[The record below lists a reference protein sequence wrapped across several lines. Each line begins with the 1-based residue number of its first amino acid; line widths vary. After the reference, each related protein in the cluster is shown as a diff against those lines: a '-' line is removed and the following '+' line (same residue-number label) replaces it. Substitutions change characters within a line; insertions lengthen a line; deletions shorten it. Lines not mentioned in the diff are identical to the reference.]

1 MVELWAEPRHPEI
14 SLRPGPLD
22 LEPRRAPGVGRRQGK
37 PLESAAWQPP
47 ERAFR
52 RRQHLRGD
60 DGSDDD
66 QHERLGDVVL
76 AIEADERLAREPLD
90 ELRGSDHRSAVGV
103 SVEQELVE
111 LPPETATRVVLPQPD
126 LLEHDT

>member
-37 PLESAAWQPP
+37 PLQSAAWQPP

-66 QHERLGDVVL
+66 QPERLGDGVP
-76 AIEADERLAREPLD
+76 AIEANARYARAPLD
-90 ELRGSDHRSAVGV
+90 APRGSDDRPAVALAFG
-103 SVEQELVE
+103 
-111 LPPETATRVVLPQPD
+111 
-126 LLEHDT
+126 